1 MDALHAETD
10 ATLRSMR
17 ALIAPLLPPTSS
29 VLEPVV
35 RTSKSALLSA
45 GPKSAGANE
54 YRSPIG
60 VSQPGSRF
68 GLLPVPA
75 RAAI

>member
-35 RTSKSALLSA
+35 RTAKSGLLSA
-45 GPKSAGANE
+45 GPRSSGGASE

-60 VSQPGSRF
+60 VAQPGSRF
-68 GLLPVPA
+68 GLLPVPS
-75 RAAI
+75 R